1 MKLSVNLKKKSEST
15 NCSPIQP
22 NPSNTSP
29 SVTSPDVL
37 FIDSDEETT
46 TFNKP
51 SSKGEYITTLNNSD
65 DEVSKQN

>member
-1 MKLSVNLKKKSEST
+1 LSVNLKKKPEST
-15 NCSPIQP
+15 NYSPIKP
-22 NPSNTSP
+22 NPSNTSH
-29 SVTSPDVL
+29 SVTSPDVV
-37 FIDSDEETT
+37 FILDSDEETA